1 MVDKVLVRESA
12 FSLFLAHVLTLH
24 IRDEEEK
31 AQTVIRAMKSTSRVP
46 TLVLVAVP
54 LPRFLQHDLKAIHSN
69 LMIII
74 NRGQRIIFFL

>member
-1 MVDKVLVRESA
+1 MVRESA
-12 FSLFLAHVLTLH
+12 TSWFLAHVLTLH
-24 IRDEEEK
+24 ISGGGVVILK
-31 AQTVIRAMKSTSRVP
+31 AQTAMRAMKSTSRVP

-54 LPRFLQHDLKAIHSN
+54 FPRFLQHDLKAIHGN